1 MPAWQDERTT
11 GEEIGMAARRI
22 QTGTTGSTTPSRRAD
37 RQAGT
42 RRQTTAGEIADLPD
56 FGDMFSG
63 NAGMLQDDD
72 MPATRTMTSGKAG
85 TSDATRRRV
94 PSVSR
99 GSEVPSATIGRQNV
113 TSIESA
119 VPARRKA
126 PTRGTRVTPSASAVS
141 DIVFDDEKT
150 GSDGFLGWYLD
161 HQWVSFVIS
170 AASIAIGMMTNR
182 YVSVVI
188 AILLLGVGYLAEQQ
202 DVDDDAMATYVAA
215 MLAFFV
221 PFIY

>member
-1 MPAWQDERTT
+1 
-11 GEEIGMAARRI
+11 MAARRI
-22 QTGTTGSTTPSRRAD
+22 QTGTTGSTAPSGRAD
-37 RQAGT
+37 RQRAE
-42 RRQTTAGEIADLPD
+42 RRQTAAGEIADMPD

-72 MPATRTMTSGKAG
+72 MPTMRTAASGKTG
-85 TSDATRRRV
+85 TPNATRRHV

-99 GSEVPSATIGRQNV
+99 DNGTPNGTLGRQDSSP
-113 TSIESA
+113 TKTT

-126 PTRGTRVTPSASAVS
+126 PARGTRVTPSDSTVS
-141 DIVFDDEKT
+141 GIAQDDETT
-150 GSDGFLGWYLD
+150 GSEDFLGWYLE
-161 HQWVSFVIS
+161 HQWVSFAIS

-182 YVSVVI
+182 YVSVIV

-202 DVDDDAMATYVAA
+202 DVDDDAMATYIAA